1 VLERIT
7 QAVVILKLAILMT
20 VFAAGL
26 IFISWFVE
34 YLFNDI
40 NFVDWVIKRWYVHLG
55 ILSVALVICIET
67 VVHANVTWRQLCA
80 LSSPLNDT
88 AAKSRAS
95 HATAGVVFGENLVGQ
110 RTVTCD
116 GDGLTIWKRGTRQ
129 VYFPWSRFVKIAVRG
144 RSSDSLLADIELKCK
159 RPGGLPTLTVPWSVD
174 MTATVPT
181 GLNVVSR
188 GSG

>member
-1 VLERIT
+1 
-7 QAVVILKLAILMT
+7 MT

-95 HATAGVVFGENLVGQ
+95 HATAGVVFGENLVA
-110 RTVTCD
+110 RYATSVFS
-116 GDGLTIWKRGTRQ
+116 LEQ
-129 VYFPWSRFVKIAVRG
+129 VRENCCSRAILR
-144 RSSDSLLADIELKCK
+144 LLA
-159 RPGGLPTLTVPWSVD
+159 R
-174 MTATVPT
+174 
-181 GLNVVSR
+181 R
-188 GSG
+188 Y